1 MLSQADRDAAILE
14 MGKGS
19 PQVPKESIQPH
30 VEASGTSSADIKSFI
45 SAICENNM
53 FVAPKVQPKEAI
65 TMEERKRFADI
76 TSAGFDK
83 LYRR

>member
-19 PQVPKESIQPH
+19 PQAPKESIQPH
-30 VEASGTSSADIKSFI
+30 VEASGTSSVDIKSFI
-45 SAICENNM
+45 SAICENNV
-53 FVAPKVQPKEAI
+53 FVAPKPVKEAI